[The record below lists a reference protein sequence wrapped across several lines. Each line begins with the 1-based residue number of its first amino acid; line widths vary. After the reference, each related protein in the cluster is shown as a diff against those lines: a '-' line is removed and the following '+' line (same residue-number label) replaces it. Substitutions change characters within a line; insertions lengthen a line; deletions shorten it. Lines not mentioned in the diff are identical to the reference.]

1 MPISEP
7 SGAARPVRGWSIR
20 HRLIV
25 LVLFAT
31 VPMLVLS
38 VAVVQKLAQSER
50 VARRQAITY
59 SARSI
64 QTAVDSQL
72 AIHARFLAESRL
84 QESQARLR
92 LAVTSAA
99 MGIHVWDV
107 DTGQLEWDGRVRE
120 ISGIGPDVIP
130 TYETFI
136 TGLHTDDRAQTQAAT
151 RARSARCKYAAEYRV
166 RPLDGS
172 PERWVRATGLVYFEA
187 GRAVRLV
194 GTVRDIT
201 ERKQAEERQALL
213 TQEIAHQKLIF
224 LFRSSSARAV
234 VSGSVFSSV
243 GGMEAVAS
251 KW

>member
-72 AIHARFLAESRL
+72 E
-84 QESQARLR
+84 
-92 LAVTSAA
+92 
-99 MGIHVWDV
+99 
-107 DTGQLEWDGRVRE
+107 
-120 ISGIGPDVIP
+120 
-130 TYETFI
+130 
-136 TGLHTDDRAQTQAAT
+136 
-151 RARSARCKYAAEYRV
+151 
-166 RPLDGS
+166 
-172 PERWVRATGLVYFEA
+172 
-187 GRAVRLV
+187 
-194 GTVRDIT
+194 
-201 ERKQAEERQALL
+201 
-213 TQEIAHQKLIF
+213 KLIAIGRT
-224 LFRSSSARAV
+224 LSVSPSLGKGELATFRREAEQAV
-234 VSGSVFSSV
+234 QDLKGV
-243 GGMEAVAS
+243 
-251 KW
+251 